1 MADTLLRFKD
11 LQARGIVNNW
21 PTLKRWVDTRGFPP
35 GMYFGPGTRVW
46 RESEIEAWIDSR
58 PSARKDV
65 VTEAARRGEI
75 PTIKIGKR
83 ILVPVVALERMLQ
96 GSD

>member
-65 VTEAARRGEI
+65 VTEAA
-75 PTIKIGKR
+75 
-83 ILVPVVALERMLQ
+83 
-96 GSD
+96 